1 MSRSSS
7 RLITSLFAAAS
18 CTLSFAQNA
27 PTPPADAGKA
37 GQPAPPTAPAPGAP
51 APGGPGGDAGD
62 AQGGMRPGGFGR
74 RGGFGPGGFG
84 PGGGAPQAAEDTT
97 FTIEG
102 DQVALTFPNNAVT
115 DLLSVYEKLTGMT
128 LVKDTAIFDGSPISL
143 VTPKPV
149 EKAEAIRLIEA
160 TLLTNGY
167 SITLDPSGKS
177 ARILPTR
184 IQGAQQLQFSQG
196 LKFYQDEKDLP
207 EGETL
212 VTYFMKLQHLL
223 PEDAGTILGNHVGL
237 NVYGRITPVSTPP
250 GLLITETASIVRQL
264 ISIGKVI
271 DNPTTSSSL
280 ITKFVKL
287 EYADAAIVAQ
297 LIQSTLD
304 ALAKDKETKGITTIR
319 GTAGPERRSSGS
331 SNSPPP
337 PPSSSSSSSSSSS
350 NRSSNGNGGANEP
363 PLPNSLVVADARL
376 NQLLIVATAED
387 YAYITSLIT
396 ELDKTVEVPEPYERK
411 LNYAYCVDVL
421 SACVDQ
427 LKEASASSSSQLPG
441 GGSLNLQQQQPQLS
455 SSTQL
460 LSGRNSTNRRG
471 GTAVGSTG
479 ASFSSDTST
488 GGGTSGAAG
497 ATRPD
502 QLTAPQEDN
511 APISVLVK
519 NTRII
524 ADPPS
529 NSIFVMGP
537 KESVDKINSLLDK
550 LDQKPAQ
557 VYLATIIGQLNLG
570 NGSEFGVDW
579 LSKFNQTGG
588 NSGFTSSFFQKRTD
602 VITGNNIS
610 DLRDNLITTAF
621 GPASGFNLYGQITD
635 TLDSYITAL
644 ETTDRFKV
652 LSRPSVFALN
662 NKKATITSGQSIPV
676 PSQSTTNL
684 NNNGNTIT
692 TTVAYKDVVLKLE
705 VVPLIN
711 PNNEVTLN
719 IAQVNDT
726 VVGTQRVEP
735 NDVPIIS
742 TEQVITTVTVPSG
755 NTVVLGGLISEQ
767 DKKNTGGVPLISRIP
782 GVGSLFKNTTKSA
795 SRNELIIFIQPHV
808 VEDDMSLRKWSTN
821 EDIRTKVGGEAYERF
836 PTEATPIPPASE
848 PEKRKN
854 WFKRIFDS
862 DRERV
867 RPGENNPLKRP

>member
-1 MSRSSS
+1 
-7 RLITSLFAAAS
+7 
-18 CTLSFAQNA
+18 
-27 PTPPADAGKA
+27 
-37 GQPAPPTAPAPGAP
+37 
-51 APGGPGGDAGD
+51 
-62 AQGGMRPGGFGR
+62 MRPGGFGR

-84 PGGGAPQAAEDTT
+84 PGGGAPQAGEDTT

-196 LKFYQDEKDLP
+196 LKFYQNEKDLP

-212 VTYFMKLQHLL
+212 VTYFMTLQHLL

-287 EYADAAIVAQ
+287 EFADAAIVAQ

-350 NRSSNGNGGANEP
+350 NRSSNGNGGPNEP

-396 ELDKTVEVPEPYERK
+396 ELDKTVEVPEPYERR

-821 EDIRTKVGGEAYERF
+821 EDIRTKVGSEAYERF

-867 RPGENNPLKRP
+867 RPNDNHPLKRP

>member
-1 MSRSSS
+1 MA
-7 RLITSLFAAAS
+7 T
-18 CTLSFAQNA
+18 
-27 PTPPADAGKA
+27 
-37 GQPAPPTAPAPGAP
+37 
-51 APGGPGGDAGD
+51 
-62 AQGGMRPGGFGR
+62 
-74 RGGFGPGGFG
+74 
-84 PGGGAPQAAEDTT
+84 EDTT

-128 LVKDTAIFDGSPISL
+128 LVKDTSIFDGAPISL
-143 VTPKPV
+143 ITPKPV

-184 IQGAQQLQFSQG
+184 IQGAQQMQFSQG
-196 LKFYQDEKDLP
+196 LKFYQNDKELP

-212 VTYFMKLQHLL
+212 VTYFMTLQHLL

-250 GLLITETASIVRQL
+250 GLLITETASIVKQL

-287 EYADAAIVAQ
+287 EFADAAIVAQ

-337 PPSSSSSSSSSSS
+337 PPSSSSSSSSSNSS
-350 NRSSNGNGGANEP
+350 NRSSSGNGGANEP
-363 PLPNSLVVADARL
+363 PLPNSIVVADARL

-396 ELDKTVEVPEPYERK
+396 ELDKTVEVPEPYERR

-427 LKEASASSSSQLPG
+427 LKEASASTSSQLPG
-441 GGSLNLQQQQPQLS
+441 GGSINLQQQQPQLS

-460 LSGRNSTNRRG
+460 LSGRTSTGRRG
-471 GTAVGSTG
+471 GTLTGSTG

-488 GGGTSGAAG
+488 GSTTSGAAG

-550 LDQKPAQ
+550 LDQKPSQ

-579 LSKFNQTGG
+579 LSKFNRTGG
-588 NSGFTSSFFQKRTD
+588 GSGFTSSFFQKRSD

-662 NKKATITSGQSIPV
+662 NKKASITSGQSIPV

-767 DKKNTGGVPLISRIP
+767 DKKNTGGVPLVSRIP
-782 GVGSLFKNTTKSA
+782 GLGSLFRNTTKSA

-808 VEDDMSLRKWSTN
+808 VENDLSLRKWSNN
-821 EDIRTKVGGEAYERF
+821 EDIRSSVGSEASNLF
-836 PTEATPIPPASE
+836 PTEAVPPIPSASE

-854 WFKRIFDS
+854 WFKRIFAS
-862 DRERV
+862 DLERL
-867 RPGENNPLKRP
+867 RPTEHHPLKRP

>member
-1 MSRSSS
+1 M
-7 RLITSLFAAAS
+7 
-18 CTLSFAQNA
+18 
-27 PTPPADAGKA
+27 
-37 GQPAPPTAPAPGAP
+37 
-51 APGGPGGDAGD
+51 
-62 AQGGMRPGGFGR
+62 
-74 RGGFGPGGFG
+74 
-84 PGGGAPQAAEDTT
+84 
-97 FTIEG
+97 
-102 DQVALTFPNNAVT
+102 ALTFPNNAVT

-128 LVKDTAIFDGSPISL
+128 LVKDTSIFDGAPISL
-143 VTPKPV
+143 ITPKPV
-149 EKAEAIRLIEA
+149 EKSEAIRLIEA

-196 LKFYQDEKDLP
+196 LKFYQEEKELP

-280 ITKFVKL
+280 ITKFIKL
-287 EYADAAIVAQ
+287 EYADAAILAQ

-331 SNSPPP
+331 SNSAPP
-337 PPSSSSSSSSSSS
+337 PPSNSNNNSSNNSS
-350 NRSSNGNGGANEP
+350 NRSGNNANEP
-363 PLPNSLVVADARL
+363 PLPSSIVVADARL
-376 NQLLIVATAED
+376 NQLLVVATAED

-396 ELDKTVEVPEPYERK
+396 ELDKTVEVPEPYERR

-427 LKEASASSSSQLPG
+427 LKEASASSASQLPG

-460 LSGRNSTNRRG
+460 LSGRNSTTRRG

-497 ATRPD
+497 ASRPD

-579 LSKFNQTGG
+579 LSKFNRTGG
-588 NSGFTSSFFQKRTD
+588 GSGFTSSFFQKRND

-621 GPASGFNLYGQITD
+621 GPASGFNLYGQVTD

-767 DKKNTGGVPLISRIP
+767 DKKNTGGVPLVSRIP
-782 GVGSLFKNTTKSA
+782 GLGSLFKNTTKSA

-808 VEDDMSLRKWSTN
+808 VENDMSLRKWSAN
-821 EDIRTKVGGEAYERF
+821 EDIRTKVGGEAFERF
-836 PTEATPIPPASE
+836 PTEASPIPPASE
-848 PEKRKN
+848 PEKRKS

-867 RPGENNPLKRP
+867 RPSENHPLKRP